1 MVSSDK
7 AEGKAQE
14 LGGKLKEKVGA
25 ATDNDDLQRDG
36 AGDQAEGKT
45 QQVSG
50 DVKEGV
56 DKLKDDLTN

>member
-14 LGGKLKEKVGA
+14 LGGKLKEKAGA

-36 AGDQAEGKT
+36 AGDQAEGKA

-50 DVKEGV
+50 DVKEGAA
-56 DKLKDDLTN
+56 KLKDDLTD